1 MDVDAYLERIGYTGA
16 REPSAEVLADLHRA
30 HMLAV
35 PFENLDIHLGVEK
48 VLDPGHVFDKIVTR
62 RRGGWCYELNGL
74 FALLLEA
81 LGFTVT
87 RYSAAVVLTDPPSP
101 DFVHLTLRVDL
112 DRPWLADVGFGA
124 SFTRPLRLDDDR
136 GQERDGKRYRLVR
149 AGDGRIVLRED
160 DAPQYAFELAG
171 REMPEFA
178 EMCRVQQTDPGSHF
192 LQAPMCTRA
201 TADGRQTLSGMRL
214 ITTTPSGR
222 RERELESEQEQ
233 HAVLRDVFGV
243 DLGRAR
249 FRAL

>member
-1 MDVDAYLERIGYTGA
+1 
-16 REPSAEVLADLHRA
+16 VLH
-30 HMLAV
+30 
-35 PFENLDIHLGVEK
+35 
-48 VLDPGHVFDKIVTR
+48 
-62 RRGGWCYELNGL
+62 
-74 FALLLEA
+74 
-81 LGFTVT
+81 
-87 RYSAAVVLTDPPSP
+87 
-101 DFVHLTLRVDL
+101 
-112 DRPWLADVGFGA
+112 
-124 SFTRPLRLDDDR
+124 
-136 GQERDGKRYRLVR
+136 
-149 AGDGRIVLRED
+149 ED

-222 RERELESEQEQ
+222 RERELGSEQEQ